1 MRSTQPITP
10 KTQQGEGGVEKHRFG
25 FDGCPLSGLLL
36 PSSQSV
42 SQPQPPFHS
51 HSKRW

>member
-1 MRSTQPITP
+1 MRSTQPHHT
-10 KTQQGEGGVEKHRFG
+10 KNTQGEDGVEKHRFG
-25 FDGCPLSGLLL
+25 FDGSRFLLLL

-51 HSKRW
+51 PSKRW